1 MASGSFIGYTNNQ
14 YITPRILWSST
25 PNEAANTSDVTVTF
39 QLMKSSASS
48 SSTYGTGAWTI
59 NINQTTHNVGPVI
72 TSPAN
77 GTYVTV
83 YQKTVTGVQH
93 GADGKKKMYIGV
105 TGGISGTT
113 YTSTTIYGDVDLDN
127 IARASTV
134 SSFKFTNGYIDQG
147 IDITIAS
154 KVSTYYHDIH
164 LYLPDTSGT
173 GVNLI
178 STTNGRKAGGTHHI
192 NFSADQL
199 ATIYSAMSTK
209 TSSQFTVYVRTYNN
223 ATGTADSNAI
233 GDWQTATAYGNIH
246 ANVKPTITKPT
257 ATVNNGLSGYYVQ
270 GKSTVKIACTAKAGD
285 GATISS
291 YKFSGHNLNTTVTSN
306 ATSSNATSTTL
317 TNAGTHTYIVTVT
330 DSRGRQA
337 TAEVDI
343 YVYPYAKPSFK
354 SAVVNRADSAGNL
367 SADGTYARYE
377 VEGTY
382 SNVGG
387 KNTRSITAA
396 YSSNNGSTYSSET
409 TIQSTTSLIPVAT
422 GVYGSGIFSTTNSY
436 LIRFTIKDSYGA
448 TATSI
453 VTLSTI
459 SRAMNIKANKKGI
472 AFGKIAEGDGIE
484 SAWDITFKGSGEK
497 SLIFESGSSSAWKT
511 SLYQGSPAS
520 TAVLG
525 AYDLTNNRNIW
536 AYATNG
542 SFYINRPAY
551 GLDGAGVN
559 RKIIL
564 ESETEG
570 NARQLTNVL
579 CKNFPNAHTGYIGI
593 RLGTSTRALNSMIT
607 VKGYVTSYQNSTS
620 FEASC
625 YYYSTNSTFYGTV
638 ATMTSPDVLKEVYFA
653 EETST
658 GYVYLIIG
666 APTSGWSYPTVSIDT
681 VSIGFS
687 GQNSTAWDSGWTAN
701 LYTNLSTFKTVTPCP
716 RGGMKATL
724 WTGALQRGTITLTEN
739 FRNFSFLTCVLGDA
753 TSPWGITLG
762 AFMDDEL
769 TELHFGGIYTGTD
782 SIAGGNLYGA
792 RFTTNSET
800 SIVLQNCGTKN
811 GAGAYL
817 RKIVG
822 WR

>member
-25 PNEAANTSDVTVTF
+25 PNTAANTSDVTVTF
-39 QLMKSSASS
+39 QLMKSSSSS

-59 NINQTTHNVGPVI
+59 NINQTTYNFGPVI
-72 TSPAN
+72 TIPAN

-93 GADGKKKMYIGV
+93 NSDGTKKMHISV

-113 YTSTTIYGDVDLDN
+113 YTTTTIYGDVDLDN
-127 IARASTV
+127 IARASTI
-134 SSFKFTNGYIDQG
+134 SRFSFTNGYIDQG
-147 IDITIAS
+147 FDITISS
-154 KVSTYYHDIH
+154 KVSSYYHDIH

-173 GVNLI
+173 GLNLI
-178 STTNGRKAGGTHHI
+178 DATVGRKAGGAHHI

-199 ATIYSAMSTK
+199 AMIYAAMSNK
-209 TSSQFTVYVRTYNN
+209 TSSQFTVYVRTYTN
-223 ATGTADSNAI
+223 ATGTSSI
-233 GDWQTATAYGNIH
+233 GDWQAAVAYGNIH

-257 ATVNNGLSGYYVQ
+257 ATVNSGLGGYYVQ
-270 GKSTVKIACTAKAGD
+270 GKSTVKIACTATAGA
-285 GATISS
+285 GATIAS
-291 YKFSGHNLNTTVTSN
+291 YKFSGHNLDTTVTSN
-306 ATSSNATSTTL
+306 NATSGIL
-317 TNAGTHTYIVTVT
+317 TNAGTHTYTVTVT

-337 TAEVDI
+337 TSQVDI

-354 SAVVNRADSAGNL
+354 SAVVNRSDSAGNL
-367 SADGTYARYE
+367 SNDGTYAKYT

-382 SNVGG
+382 SDVGG

-396 YSSNNGSTYSSET
+396 YSSNNGSTYSAET
-409 TIQSTTSLIPVAT
+409 TIQAATNLNAVVT
-422 GVYGSGIFSTTNSY
+422 GVYGSGALSTTNSY

-448 TATSI
+448 TDTYIA
-453 VTLSTI
+453 TLSTV
-459 SRAMNIKANKKGI
+459 SRALNIKANKKGI

-484 SAWDITFKGSGEK
+484 SAWNMTFKGSGEK
-497 SLIFESGSSSAWKT
+497 ALIFESGSSSNWKT
-511 SLYQGSPAS
+511 QIYQGSPAS

-564 ESETEG
+564 EGETEG

-593 RLGTSTRALNSMIT
+593 RLGTSTRSLNSMIT
-607 VKGYVTSYQNSTS
+607 VKGYVTSYHNSTS

-625 YYYSTNSTFYGTV
+625 YYYSSNSAFYGTV

-666 APTSGWSYPTVSIDT
+666 APTAGWSYPTVSIDT
-681 VSIGFS
+681 VSIGYS
-687 GQNSTAWDSGWTAN
+687 GQSSTAWDSGWTAN

-724 WTGALQRGTITLTEN
+724 WTGALQRGAITLTEN

-762 AFMDDEL
+762 SFMDDEL
-769 TELHFGGIYTGTD
+769 LELHFGAIYTGTD
-782 SIAGGNLYGA
+782 SIAGGNIYGA

>member
-25 PNEAANTSDVTVTF
+25 ANAATNTSDVTVTF

-59 NINQTTHNVGPVI
+59 NINETTYNFGPTI
-72 TSPAN
+72 TIPAN
-77 GTYVTV
+77 GTYITV
-83 YQKTVTGVQH
+83 YQKTVTGIPH
-93 GADGKKKMYIGV
+93 NPDGTKRIYIGV
-105 TGGISGTT
+105 SGGISGTT
-113 YTSTTIYGDVDLDN
+113 YTTTTLNGNVDFDN

-134 SSFKFTNGYIDQG
+134 SSFSFTNGYIDQG

-154 KVSTYYHDIH
+154 KVSSYYHDIH

-173 GVNLI
+173 GINLI
-178 STTNGRKAGGTHHI
+178 NATVGRKAGGTHHI
-192 NFSADQL
+192 NFAADQL
-199 ATIYSAMSTK
+199 ATIYAAMSTT
-209 TSSQFTVYVRTYNN
+209 TSSQFTVYVRTYTN
-223 ATGTADSNAI
+223 ATSTAESSVI

-246 ANVKPTITKPT
+246 ANVKPKITGITITP
-257 ATVNNGLSGYYVQ
+257 VSDLGGLYVQ
-270 GKSTVKIACTAKAGD
+270 SKSKVKLTCAVTKGAG
-285 GATISS
+285 ANITS
-291 YKFSGHNLNTTVTSN
+291 YKFSGSGLNSTIAANN
-306 ATSSNATSTTL
+306 ATSDILTT
-317 TNAGTHTYIVTVT
+317 AGTQTYTITVT
-330 DSRGRQA
+330 DSRGRQDSSQV
-337 TAEVDI
+337 EI

-354 SAVVNRADSAGNL
+354 SAVVNRSDSAGNL
-367 SADGTYARYE
+367 SDLGTYAKYT

-387 KNTRSITAA
+387 KNTRTITAA
-396 YSSNNGSTYSSET
+396 YSSNNGSTYSAET
-409 TIQSTTSLIPVAT
+409 TIQAATNLNATVT
-422 GVYGSGIFSTTNSY
+422 GVYGSGALSTTNSY
-436 LIRFTIKDSYGA
+436 VIRFTIKDSYGA

-484 SAWDITFKGSGEK
+484 SAWNMTFKGSGEK

-511 SLYQGSPAS
+511 SLYQGSPTS

-525 AYDLTNNRNIW
+525 AYDITNNRNIW

-564 ESETEG
+564 EGETEG

-579 CKNFPNAHTGYIGI
+579 SKSFSSSHTGYIGI
-593 RLGTSTRALNSMIT
+593 RLGTTTRALNSMIT
-607 VKGYVTSYQNSTS
+607 VKGYVTSYHNSTS

-625 YYYSTNSTFYGTV
+625 YYYSANSAFYGTV

-666 APTSGWSYPTVSIDT
+666 SPTSGWSYPTVSIDT

-687 GQNSTAWDSGWTAN
+687 GQSSTSWESGWTAN
-701 LYTNLSTFKTVTPCP
+701 LYTNLSAFKTVTPCP

-739 FRNFSFLTCVLGDA
+739 FRNFSLLTCVLGDA

-769 TELHFGGIYTGTD
+769 TELHFGAIYTGTD

>member
-25 PNEAANTSDVTVTF
+25 PNAATNTSDVTVTF
-39 QLMKSSASS
+39 QLMKSSSSS

-59 NINQTTHNVGPVI
+59 NINQTTYNFGPTI
-72 TSPAN
+72 TIPAN

-93 GADGKKKMYIGV
+93 DANGKKRMYIGV

-134 SSFKFTNGYIDQG
+134 SSFSFTNGYIDQG
-147 IDITIAS
+147 IDITISS
-154 KVSTYYHDIH
+154 KVSSYYHDIH

-173 GVNLI
+173 GINLI
-178 STTNGRKAGGTHHI
+178 GTTNGRKAGGTHHI

-199 ATIYSAMSTK
+199 STIYSAMSTK

-223 ATGTADSNAI
+223 ATGTAESNTI
-233 GDWQTATAYGNIH
+233 GDWQTAVAYGNIN
-246 ANVKPTITKPT
+246 ANVKPTITTPT
-257 ATVNNGLSGYYVQ
+257 ATVNSGLSGYYVQ
-270 GKSTVKIACTAKAGD
+270 GKSTVKIACTATAGA

-291 YKFSGHNLNTTVTSN
+291 YKFSGHNLNTTVASNN
-306 ATSSNATSTTL
+306 ATSGIL
-317 TNAGTHTYIVTVT
+317 TNAGTHTYTVTVT

-337 TAEVDI
+337 TSQVDI

-354 SAVVNRADSAGNL
+354 STIVNRSDSAGNL
-367 SADGTYARYE
+367 SDSGTYAKYT

-382 SNVGG
+382 SDVGG

-396 YSSNNGSTYSSET
+396 YSSNNGSTYSAET
-409 TIQSTTSLIPVAT
+409 TIQATTNLNAVVT
-422 GVYGSGIFSTTNSY
+422 GVYGSGALSTTNSY

-448 TATSI
+448 TDTSI

-459 SRAMNIKANKKGI
+459 SRALNIKENKKGV

-484 SAWDITFKGSGEK
+484 SAWNMTFKGSGEK

-511 SLYQGSPAS
+511 SFYQGGPTS

-525 AYDLTNNRNIW
+525 AYDVTNNRNIW
-536 AYATNG
+536 TYANNG

-564 ESETEG
+564 EGETEG
-570 NARQLTNVL
+570 SARQLTNVFS
-579 CKNFPNAHTGYIGI
+579 KNFNSAHTGYIGI
-593 RLGTSTRALNSMIT
+593 RLGKSTRALNSMIT
-607 VKGYVTSYQNSTS
+607 IKGYVTSYQNSTS

-625 YYYSTNSTFYGTV
+625 YYYSSNSSFYGTV
-638 ATMTSPDVLKEVYFA
+638 ATMTNPDVLKEVYFA

-666 APTSGWSYPTVSIDT
+666 SPTSGWSYPTVSIDT
-681 VSIGFS
+681 VSIGYAN
-687 GQNSTAWDSGWTAN
+687 QTSTAWDSGWTAN
-701 LYTNLSTFKTVTPCP
+701 LYTNVTSFKTLTPCT
-716 RGGMKATL
+716 RGGMKVTL
-724 WTGALQRGTITLTEN
+724 WTGALQRGAITLTEN
-739 FRNFSFLTCVLGDA
+739 FRNFKFLTCVLGDA

-762 AFMDDEL
+762 SFMDDEL
-769 TELHFGGIYTGTD
+769 LELHFGAIYTGTD

-792 RFTTNSET
+792 RLTIYSET
-800 SIVLQNCGTKN
+800 SVVLQNCGTKN

>member
-25 PNEAANTSDVTVTF
+25 ANAATNTSDVTVTF

-59 NINQTTHNVGPVI
+59 NINETTYNFGPTI
-72 TSPAN
+72 TIPAN
-77 GTYVTV
+77 GTYITV
-83 YQKTVTGVQH
+83 YQKTVTGIPH
-93 GADGKKKMYIGV
+93 NPDGTKRIYIGV
-105 TGGISGTT
+105 SGGISGTS
-113 YTSTTIYGDVDLDN
+113 YTTTTLNGNVDFDN

-147 IDITIAS
+147 IDITISS
-154 KVSTYYHDIH
+154 KVSSYYHDIH

-173 GVNLI
+173 GINLI
-178 STTNGRKAGGTHHI
+178 NATVGRKAGGTHHI
-192 NFSADQL
+192 NFAADQL
-199 ATIYSAMSTK
+199 ATIYAAMSNT
-209 TSSQFTVYVRTYNN
+209 TSSQFTVYVRTYTN
-223 ATGTADSNAI
+223 ATSTAESSAI
-233 GDWQTATAYGNIH
+233 GDWQIATAYGNIN
-246 ANVKPTITKPT
+246 ANIKPKITGITITP
-257 ATVNNGLSGYYVQ
+257 VSDLGGFYVQ
-270 GKSTVKIACTAKAGD
+270 SKSKVKLTCAATMGTGAKV
-285 GATISS
+285 TS
-291 YKFSGHNLNTTVTSN
+291 YKFSGSGLNTTITANN
-306 ATSSNATSTTL
+306 ATSDILTT
-317 TNAGTHTYIVTVT
+317 AGTQTYTVTVT
-330 DSRGRQA
+330 DSRGRQDSSQV
-337 TAEVDI
+337 EI

-354 SAVVNRADSAGNL
+354 SAIVNRSDSAGNL
-367 SADGTYARYE
+367 SDVGTYAKYT

-387 KNTRSITAA
+387 KNTRTITAA
-396 YSSNNGSTYSSET
+396 YSSNNGSTYSAET
-409 TIQSTTSLIPVAT
+409 TIQTATNLNATIT
-422 GVYGSGIFSTTNSY
+422 GVYGSGALNATNSY
-436 LIRFTIKDSYGA
+436 VIRFTIKDSYGA

-453 VTLSTI
+453 VTLSTV

-484 SAWDITFKGSGEK
+484 SAWNMTFKGSGEK

-511 SLYQGSPAS
+511 SLYQGSPTS

-551 GLDGAGVN
+551 GLDGTGVN
-559 RKIIL
+559 RKILL
-564 ESETEG
+564 EGEIEG
-570 NARQLTNVL
+570 SARQLTNVL
-579 CKNFPNAHTGYIGI
+579 CKNFNSAHTGYIGI
-593 RLGTSTRALNSMIT
+593 RLGTSKRALNSMIT
-607 VKGYVTSYQNSTS
+607 VKGYVTSYHNSTS

-625 YYYSTNSTFYGTV
+625 YYYSSNSHFYGTV
-638 ATMTSPDVLKEVYFA
+638 ATMTNPDVLKEVYFA
-653 EETST
+653 EEIST

-666 APTSGWSYPTVSIDT
+666 SPTSGWSYPTVSIDT
-681 VSIGFS
+681 VSIGYAN
-687 GQNSTAWDSGWTAN
+687 QTSTAWDSGWTAN
-701 LYTNLSTFKTVTPCP
+701 LYTNVSSFKTLTPCA
-716 RGGMKATL
+716 RGGMKVTL
-724 WTGALQRGTITLTEN
+724 WTGALQRGSITLTEN
-739 FRNFSFLTCVLGDA
+739 YRNFKFLTCVLGDA

-762 AFMDDEL
+762 TFMDDEL
-769 TELHFGGIYTGTD
+769 TELHFGAIYTGTD